1 MLSGRRPRGRQYL
14 NNPAA
19 DGVLGRENRRI
30 ANAVSF
36 CATGSP
42 PNIASG

>member
-1 MLSGRRPRGRQYL
+1 
-14 NNPAA
+14 
-19 DGVLGRENRRI
+19 VLGRENRRI

-42 PNIASG
+42 PNIRFGLIGSLQA